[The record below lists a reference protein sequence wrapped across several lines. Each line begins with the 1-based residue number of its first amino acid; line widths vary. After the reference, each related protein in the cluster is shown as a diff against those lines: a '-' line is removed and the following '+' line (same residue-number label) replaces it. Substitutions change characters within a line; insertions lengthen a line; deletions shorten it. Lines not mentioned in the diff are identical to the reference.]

1 MFFAPLLYESLRRGL
16 MHPTSHMQQ
25 QLARLE
31 FINDQLTTEL
41 EHVNELLCSLGF
53 PEGLTTIKAIAEEV
67 LSDDEPL
74 LD

>member
-16 MHPTSHMQQ
+16 MYPTFHIQQ

-41 EHVNELLCSLGF
+41 EQVNDLLCSLGF
-53 PEGLTTIKAIAEEV
+53 PQGLATIKAIAEEV
-67 LSDDEPL
+67 LSEDEPL
-74 LD
+74 D